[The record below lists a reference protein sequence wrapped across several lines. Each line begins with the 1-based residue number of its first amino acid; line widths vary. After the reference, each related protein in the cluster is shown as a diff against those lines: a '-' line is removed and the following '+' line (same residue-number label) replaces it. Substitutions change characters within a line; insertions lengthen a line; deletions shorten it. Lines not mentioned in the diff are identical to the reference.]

1 MARWSTGGKSAWP
14 RHVRLASVTIARA
27 AAVAGRVAALAA
39 AVAAAGH
46 VAAVTEIE
54 TEVEIAARVATTDK
68 QKTVAPVKKPALLF
82 FSLSLLLCYFTFAAS
97 RGSFCFTGSGSFGQ
111 LADPC
116 Q

>member
-1 MARWSTGGKSAWP
+1 
-14 RHVRLASVTIARA
+14 VTIARA
-27 AAVAGRVAALAA
+27 VAVAGRVVALAA
-39 AVAAAGH
+39 AVAAAGR

-68 QKTVAPVKKPALLF
+68 QRTVAPVKKPALLF
-82 FSLSLLLCYFTFAAS
+82 SLYFSVTSLSPLPAF
-97 RGSFCFTGSGSFGQ
+97 FCFISSGSFGQ

>member
-1 MARWSTGGKSAWP
+1 
-14 RHVRLASVTIARA
+14 VTIARA
-27 AAVAGRVAALAA
+27 VVAAAADRVVAAALAV
-39 AVAAAGH
+39 VAAAADRA
-46 VAAVTEIE
+46 AAVTEIE